1 MEAERFVQKKIPS
14 ITKKLTESICC
25 LVLEEFFL
33 DQLFQNRFKP
43 GFMNWIWFGV
53 KGDLN

>member
-33 DQLFQNRFKP
+33 D
-43 GFMNWIWFGV
+43 
-53 KGDLN
+53 